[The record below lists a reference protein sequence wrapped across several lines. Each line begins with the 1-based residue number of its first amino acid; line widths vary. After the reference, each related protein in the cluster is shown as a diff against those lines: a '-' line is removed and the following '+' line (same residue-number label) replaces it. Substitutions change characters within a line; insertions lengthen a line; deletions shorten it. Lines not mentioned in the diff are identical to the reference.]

1 MADVDWGSVED
12 QLKQQAGQWYD
23 PSMLGDVQRNS
34 SYGAGDSPD
43 MSSVNDWVS
52 RVAAKSQL
60 RDSNEVNS
68 TYVPNGE
75 GGVTVGP
82 TGTVNDPNKTGL
94 PSGQGVQG
102 SFSAPQGFAS
112 QWSSPSLT
120 GAQWGA
126 STAASGPSQD
136 QIDTKAKSDALY
148 QRLLADSQQS
158 LNIDPSTDPNI
169 RVQAD
174 AYSANEERARRN
186 YLSDAAEGHG
196 QFANMD
202 GERRM
207 AAERMGQRTGSFEA
221 GLVGSELTARRA
233 AIQDRLHSMQG
244 MLSAEQVQE
253 LQHELALMD
262 NGIREKQVA
271 AGIRGQDLNQDQFL
285 RELALREW
293 NDHDTSQYNWTFG
306 R

>member
-1 MADVDWGSVED
+1 MADIDWGSVED
-12 QLKQQAGQWYD
+12 QLKQQAGEWYD

-43 MSSVNDWVS
+43 MSSVNDWVN

-60 RDSNEVNS
+60 RESNEVNS

-94 PSGQGVQG
+94 PSGVGVQG
-102 SFSAPQGFAS
+102 SFTAPQTFAG
-112 QWSSPSLT
+112 QWSSPNLT

-126 STAASGPSQD
+126 STAAAGPTAAEAE
-136 QIDTKAKSDALY
+136 TKANSDALY

-158 LNIDPSTDPNI
+158 LNIDPNTDPNI

-186 YLSDAAEGHG
+186 YISDAAERGG
-196 QFANMD
+196 PLANIE
-202 GERRM
+202 GTRRM
-207 AAERMGQRTGSFEA
+207 AAERMGQRTGQFEA

-244 MLSAEQVQE
+244 MLSDQQVQE

-262 NGIREKQVA
+262 NGIREKQIA
-271 AGIRGQDLNQDQFL
+271 SGIRGQDISQDEFMRQ
-285 RELALREW
+285 LALNE
-293 NDHDTSQYNWTFG
+293 NDRTNYWKYANTYG
-306 R
+306 L